1 MNPFWTIAIGAV
13 VVGVIALVIGVG
25 YVSASSSK
33 LPEQI
38 EMIQLFVS
46 GSIVGGFASWI
57 LASGYLHGTTLMGM
71 LASDVKNTLKEVG
84 LKGGDEIVAAAPS
97 TGVSEMVGG
106 FLKSMGVAE
115 ALQEM
120 KVGMPGF

>member
-1 MNPFWTIAIGAV
+1 
-13 VVGVIALVIGVG
+13 
-25 YVSASSSK
+25 
-33 LPEQI
+33 
-38 EMIQLFVS
+38 MIQLFVS

-84 LKGGDEIVAAAPS
+84 LKGGDEVVAAPT

-115 ALQEM
+115 AFQEM